1 LILKEL
7 EYKEIAKVYKKLTPY
22 IIKTP
27 LINNSKY
34 LNSIFNTN
42 VFFKLE
48 FLQNSG
54 CFKIRGAIN
63 NILNLDKKQRINGIT
78 AVSAG
83 NHAIA
88 SSYAANLFSIK
99 NKIFMYDSANQY
111 RIDKV
116 KSLNANLQ
124 LTNPVNAFKDV
135 EKASIEENF
144 YFIHPFEGK
153 YTIQG
158 TASLGYE
165 ISKQID
171 NIDNVII
178 SVGGGGLISGVS
190 SLIKQIYP
198 KCKIYGVE
206 PKFANGM
213 SKSLKQKKPLKKVNI
228 KSIADSLCAPLHMPY
243 SFALCQKYIDH
254 MVTVSDKELI
264 QSMKFMYEYYNLILE
279 PACVAGVAAL
289 LGPLKN
295 RFVNQNTLI
304 ILCGSNIDLKSWI
317 KHTK

>member
-1 LILKEL
+1 MQEMARFRDWYVPFFEKDEHR
-7 EYKEIAKVYKKLTPY
+7 KSKVYKKLSPY
-22 IIKTP
+22 TIKTP

-135 EKASIEENF
+135 EKASNEENF

-165 ISKQID
+165 ISKQIE

-178 SVGGGGLISGVS
+178 SVGGAKVSNPEDVIKAIEMNGV
-190 SLIKQIYP
+190 
-198 KCKIYGVE
+198 G
-206 PKFANGM
+206 
-213 SKSLKQKKPLKKVNI
+213 KPLTFILRRGIREI
-228 KSIADSLCAPLHMPY
+228 KLSITP
-243 SFALCQKYIDH
+243 
-254 MVTVSDKELI
+254 TE
-264 QSMKFMYEYYNLILE
+264 MK
-279 PACVAGVAAL
+279 
-289 LGPLKN
+289 
-295 RFVNQNTLI
+295 
-304 ILCGSNIDLKSWI
+304 
-317 KHTK
+317 

>member
-1 LILKEL
+1 MILKEL

-63 NILNLDKKQRINGIT
+63 KILNLDKKQRINGIT

-124 LTNPVNAFKDV
+124 LTNP
-135 EKASIEENF
+135 I
-144 YFIHPFEGK
+144 
-153 YTIQG
+153 
-158 TASLGYE
+158 
-165 ISKQID
+165 
-171 NIDNVII
+171 NV
-178 SVGGGGLISGVS
+178 
-190 SLIKQIYP
+190 K
-198 KCKIYGVE
+198 
-206 PKFANGM
+206 
-213 SKSLKQKKPLKKVNI
+213 
-228 KSIADSLCAPLHMPY
+228 H
-243 SFALCQKYIDH
+243 
-254 MVTVSDKELI
+254 
-264 QSMKFMYEYYNLILE
+264 MYESVIQCARGHQINLIRV
-279 PACVAGVAAL
+279 PFHQTS
-289 LGPLKN
+289 K
-295 RFVNQNTLI
+295 FFDLI
-304 ILCGSNIDLKSWI
+304 
-317 KHTK
+317 